1 MERRADERINSGADA
16 KMSKVVDAKTALKAV
31 KNGDRVTVAHATG
44 EPQALTAALW
54 DRKDELKD
62 VEVVHMV
69 CMGKGMYC
77 LPEAQGHFRHNSLF
91 IGGPARKAFAEGRA
105 DFVPVHFSEIPSLF
119 LDDYLPVDVALVQ
132 ASRPDKRGH
141 MSLGISVDYTMAT
154 VRKAKT
160 VIVQMNKYMPRTHGD
175 SYIHVSD
182 ADFLVDCDEPLI
194 ELPRAA
200 LTEQD
205 YAIGRNCATLIMDG
219 ATLQLGI
226 GALPDAVLFSLKEK
240 NDLGIHSEMIS
251 DGVMELVRAG
261 VVNCRK
267 KNLHRGKIVATFIM
281 GSQEMYD
288 FLDDNPILHMA
299 QADYV
304 NDPFV
309 IAQNDNMTSI
319 NSCVEVD
326 LAGQVCAE
334 SVGLKQISATGGQG
348 DFVRGA
354 NHSKGG
360 KSIIALPSVT
370 KDLKT
375 SKIVPFLADGATVTT
390 PRTDVRYIV
399 TEFGVAG
406 MFGKNLRQR
415 AQALIGIAHPNFK
428 DWLIEEYEKRFCEK
442 FINEV

>member
-1 MERRADERINSGADA
+1 
-16 KMSKVVDAKTALKAV
+16 MSRYASAGEALKAV

-54 DRKDELKD
+54 ERKNELKD

-77 LPEAQGHFRHNSLF
+77 TPEAGGHFKHNSLF
-91 IGGPARKAFAEGRA
+91 IGGPARRAFAEGRA
-105 DFVPVHFSEIPSLF
+105 DFVPVHFSDIPALF
-119 LDDYLPVDVALVQ
+119 MEDVLPVDVALVQ

-154 VRKAKT
+154 VKKAKA
-160 VIVQMNKYMPRTHGD
+160 VIVQVNKYMPRTHGD

-182 ADFLVDCDEPLI
+182 ADYIVECDEPLI
-194 ELPRAA
+194 ELPRAE

-205 YAIGRNCATLIMDG
+205 YAIGKNCASLVPDG
-219 ATLQLGI
+219 ACLQLGI

-261 VVNCRK
+261 VVNGSK
-267 KNLHRGKIVATFIM
+267 KNLHKGKIVATFVM
-281 GSQEMYD
+281 GSREMYE
-288 FLDDNPILHMA
+288 FLDDHPIMYMA
-299 QADYV
+299 PADYV

-309 IAQNDNMTSI
+309 IAQNNRMTSI

-334 SVGLKQISATGGQG
+334 SVGLKQISATGGQA

-354 NHSKGG
+354 NHSRGG

-375 SKIVPFLADGATVTT
+375 SKIVPFLANGATVTT

-399 TEFGVAG
+399 TEYGVAS
-406 MFGKNLRQR
+406 MFGRNLRQR
-415 AQALIGIAHPNFK
+415 ARALIGIAHPNFR

-442 FINEV
+442 FVSEV

>member
-1 MERRADERINSGADA
+1 MGKI
-16 KMSKVVDAKTALKAV
+16 VDARTALKAV

-54 DRKDELKD
+54 ERKDELKD

-77 LPEAQGHFRHNSLF
+77 MPEAQGHFRHNSLF

-105 DFVPVHFSEIPSLF
+105 DFVPVHFSDIPSLF
-119 LDDYLPVDVALVQ
+119 LNDVLPVDVALVQ
-132 ASRPDKRGH
+132 ASRPDKRGN

-154 VRKAKT
+154 VKKAKT
-160 VIVQMNKYMPRTHGD
+160 VIVQINKYMPRTHGD
-175 SYIHVSD
+175 SYIHASE

-194 ELPRAA
+194 ELPRAT

-205 YAIGRNCATLIMDG
+205 YAIGKNCATLIPDG
-219 ATLQLGI
+219 ACLQLGI

-240 NDLGIHSEMIS
+240 NDLGVHSEMIS
-251 DGVMELVRAG
+251 DGVMELVRVG
-261 VVNCRK
+261 VVNCKR
-267 KNLHRGKIVATFIM
+267 KNLHKGKIVATFAM
-281 GSQEMYD
+281 GSQEMYG
-288 FLDDNPILHMA
+288 FLDDNPIMYMA
-299 QADYV
+299 TADYV
-304 NDPFV
+304 NNPFIV
-309 IAQNDNMTSI
+309 AQNDNMTAI

-326 LAGQVCAE
+326 LAGQICAE
-334 SVGLKQISATGGQG
+334 SVGLKQISATGGQA

-390 PRTDVRYIV
+390 PRTDVRYVV
-399 TEFGVAG
+399 TEFGVAS

-415 AQALIGIAHPNFK
+415 ARALIAIAHPNFR
-428 DWLIEEYEKRFCEK
+428 DWLIQEYENRFCEK
-442 FINEV
+442 FVSEV